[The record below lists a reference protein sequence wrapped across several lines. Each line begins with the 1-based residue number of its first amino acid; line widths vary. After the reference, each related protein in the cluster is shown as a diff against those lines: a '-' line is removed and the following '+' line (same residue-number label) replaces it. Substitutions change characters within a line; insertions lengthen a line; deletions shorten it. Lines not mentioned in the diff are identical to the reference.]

1 MTDATDDELV
11 ELCTSVWIEA
21 IGDGQEEAN
30 MATARACYNRGRADL
45 LSELKAVIDE
55 AGLRELEAKAT
66 QGEWHTCSP
75 FADGCMK
82 LESESS
88 NLLMYDEGIGPRI
101 NKRSDAELIVALR
114 NTLPKLLALVPA
126 EAGDKEE

>member
-45 LSELKAVIDE
+45 LSELKAVLGPFLEGARETEWDDRSRVKNTWLIDD
-55 AGLRELEAKAT
+55 AVIK
-66 QGEWHTCSP
+66 
-75 FADGCMK
+75 K
-82 LESESS
+82 L
-88 NLLMYDEGIGPRI
+88 I
-101 NKRSDAELIVALR
+101 AL
-114 NTLPKLLALVPA
+114 A
-126 EAGDKEE
+126 EAGWAGKP